1 MEPGAAGAA
10 ASCVR
15 GRAGQHALLFRQFV
29 LSDSRRRLD
38 DACDLRLRRP
48 VRGGGGIRQRA
59 RDSVPSRKERRRRTQ
74 AARQLLPAEVLSMLA
89 KRIIP
94 CLDVRDCKV
103 TKGVRFLANIDVGD
117 PVAMARYYYEQGA
130 DEIVFYDITA
140 SNERR
145 GIMLDVVRSVAREIF
160 IPFSVGGG
168 LRTLE
173 DMRAVLLAGAEKV
186 SIDSGAVRNPALI
199 SEGARAFGSQC

>member
-74 AARQLLPAEVLSMLA
+74 ATRQLLPAEVLTMLA

-94 CLDVRDCKV
+94 CLDVRDGKV
-103 TKGVRFLANIDVGD
+103 TKGVRFLENIDVGD
-117 PVAMARYYYEQGA
+117 PLPIPRYHYYQRTP
-130 DEIVFYDITA
+130 EIVFYHIPP
-140 SNERR
+140 SNHH
-145 GIMLDVVRSVAREIF
+145 
-160 IPFSVGGG
+160 P
-168 LRTLE
+168 
-173 DMRAVLLAGAEKV
+173 
-186 SIDSGAVRNPALI
+186 
-199 SEGARAFGSQC
+199 